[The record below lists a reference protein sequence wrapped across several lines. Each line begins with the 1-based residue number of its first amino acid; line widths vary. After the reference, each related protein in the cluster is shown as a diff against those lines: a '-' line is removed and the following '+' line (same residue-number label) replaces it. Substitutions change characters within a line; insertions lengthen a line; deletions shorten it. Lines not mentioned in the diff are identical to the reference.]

1 MSIQAYLQLFVAGVA
16 MGFIYCLVAIEYTLI
31 WNSTGLVNFAHER
44 FIVLGAFI
52 FGELTL
58 SYFTDNF
65 IISIAITLALMA
77 AYGIIVSIIVI
88 NPLRN
93 LPSTLFSVM
102 GMLMVG
108 YIMREAIRLIF
119 GAKPYTI
126 RGFFSGT
133 VKIGGIVFSKVYFV
147 IIGVALIL
155 LLIQWLQRCTK
166 GT

>member
-1 MSIQAYLQLFVAGVA
+1 MSIQAYLQLLVAGVA

-108 YIMREAIRLIF
+108 
-119 GAKPYTI
+119 
-126 RGFFSGT
+126 
-133 VKIGGIVFSKVYFV
+133 
-147 IIGVALIL
+147 
-155 LLIQWLQRCTK
+155 
-166 GT
+166 

>member
-1 MSIQAYLQLFVAGVA
+1 MSIQAYLQLLVAGVA

-44 FIVLGAFI
+44 FIVLGAFF
-52 FGELTL
+52 FGDLTL

-108 YIMREAIRLIF
+108 YIMREAIRLIL
-119 GAKPYTI
+119 AQSHT
-126 RGFFSGT
+126 R
-133 VKIGGIVFSKVYFV
+133 FV
-147 IIGVALIL
+147 ASFPV
-155 LLIQWLQRCTK
+155 Q
-166 GT
+166 